1 MTRMAQYIL
10 NDISIS
16 KDIREKI
23 DFIKDSNLSYQGF
36 NEFRFLMQELENF
49 DVNKNLSEN
58 RIKSHL
64 NTFIAK
70 LMKGLDKAVA
80 EIEQSN
86 QISFQIENIDSMF
99 FNIISQ
105 LAQSKDEPMSKSQK
119 ENLVKNIEYL
129 LSHNIDK
136 DKEEILQETLEIL
149 RSHQPSNEIN
159 QKKVHKAH

>member
-1 MTRMAQYIL
+1 MAQYIL
-10 NDISIS
+10 NDIPIS

-23 DFIKDSNLSYQGF
+23 DFIKGSNLSYQGF

-64 NTFIAK
+64 NTFITK

-86 QISFQIENIDSMF
+86 QNTFQTENIDSMF

-105 LAQSKDEPMSKSQK
+105 LAQSKDRPMSESQK

-129 LSHNIDK
+129 LSHDIDK

-149 RSHQPSNEIN
+149 DSHQPSNEIN